1 MSSFKRI
8 AGVLALRISSATT
21 QIIHV
26 KALSGVLFAVIAF
39 LTTSCGGTFVP
50 NITEIRGTP
59 GQTQIF
65 IKAIL
70 DSIHCEIKNSVQY
83 VISEDQKLAQ
93 YQPDHKR
100 IAPWFDDWGM
110 SGLLTLTIAESTEFN
125 PTVSGT
131 PNPMTMFFTLMG
143 GIDLSAQATRIN
155 TLNFYYNVSDLAYK
169 EKPCPVGP
177 DGYYIDEHLPGSLL
191 INSDLK
197 LREWLTGQLL
207 YVATGATQ
215 LDISDGK
222 AVSQTIRFQIMSS
235 GNVNPVWK
243 LTNALVNSNGKLLSG
258 SRNRTHELA
267 LTFGPANTKAKTLVG
282 NAQTEFQAQQ
292 FGSSLSSRL
301 LNFLP
306 VSSNILPPFNFL
318 SVP

>member
-1 MSSFKRI
+1 MP
-8 AGVLALRISSATT
+8 G
-21 QIIHV
+21 
-26 KALSGVLFAVIAF
+26 
-39 LTTSCGGTFVP
+39 
-50 NITEIRGTP
+50 ITEISGTP
-59 GQTQIF
+59 GQAQIF

-93 YQPDHKR
+93 YQSDHKR

-110 SGLLTLTIAESTEFN
+110 SGLLTLTTAESTEFN
-125 PTVSGT
+125 PTVTGI

-155 TLNFYYNVSDLAYK
+155 TLNFYYNVSDLTYK

-177 DGYYIDEHLPGSLL
+177 NGDYIEVDEHLPGSLL

-207 YVATGATQ
+207 YVTTEATR
-215 LDISDGK
+215 LDISKGK
-222 AVSQTIRFQIMSS
+222 AVSQAIRFQIISS

-243 LTNALVNSNGKLLSG
+243 LSNALVNSSGKLLSG

-267 LTFGPANTKAKTLVG
+267 LTFGPADKEAKTLVG

-306 VSSNILPPFNFL
+306 VSSNFFP
-318 SVP
+318 VP